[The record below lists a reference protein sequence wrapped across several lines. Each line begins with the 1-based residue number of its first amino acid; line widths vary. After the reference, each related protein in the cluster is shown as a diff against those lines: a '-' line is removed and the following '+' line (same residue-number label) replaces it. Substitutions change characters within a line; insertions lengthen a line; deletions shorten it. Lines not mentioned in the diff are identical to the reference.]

1 MEGPYR
7 DLGAG
12 FARLTGVEGARR
24 GPSRISYVEDAL
36 VELLRNS
43 RDAGATRIY
52 VASTLKN
59 KRYRTLTV
67 IDDGHGIPESHRD
80 LILEPGVTTRH
91 LTPSTNPED
100 PLATPHGAGL
110 SLYQIRTRSLDT
122 RVLSASNPTSI
133 QTTFDTNALPER
145 ALQATTRPSNSNLR
159 ATLLNFA
166 DSTNRH
172 SHSHRNTLEAYYGPP
187 TRILATLLHTRIIH
201 PEKEIEGLR
210 EVAVR
215 LGLELSARSVRR
227 VLRGEVRPE
236 EAISGKG
243 EVVGSFEPVK
253 EKVSDGRTEGGPEGE
268 PELRLGEKERAG
280 IADILRKA
288 AHAGYLEVEDLRFQ
302 SRPGEISII
311 ARVYEPEEEYE

>member
-36 VELLRNS
+36 LELLRNA
-43 RDAGATRIY
+43 RDAGATSIY

-67 IDDGHGIPESHRD
+67 IDDGHGIPESHRN

-91 LTPSTNPED
+91 LDPVTHNED
-100 PLATPHGAGL
+100 PPATPHGAGL
-110 SLYQIRTRSLDT
+110 SLYQISTRSLDT

-133 QTTFDTNALPER
+133 QATFDTNTLPER
-145 ALQATTRPSNSNLR
+145 TLQSTTRPSKTNLR
-159 ATLLNFA
+159 ATLVGFA

-172 SHSHRNTLEAYYGPP
+172 GKTLEAYYGSPA
-187 TRILATLLHTRIIH
+187 RILATLLHNRIIQ
-201 PEKEIEGLR
+201 PEEGIEGLR
-210 EVAVR
+210 EVAVG

-236 EAISGKG
+236 EAVPVKD
-243 EVVGSFEPVK
+243 EVVGSLVPLK
-253 EKVSDGRTEGGPEGE
+253 ERVGDGGPDGG
-268 PELRLGEKERAG
+268 PELRLGEEERAG
-280 IADILRKA
+280 IADILRRA
-288 AHAGYLEVEDLRFQ
+288 ALAGYLEVEDLRFQ